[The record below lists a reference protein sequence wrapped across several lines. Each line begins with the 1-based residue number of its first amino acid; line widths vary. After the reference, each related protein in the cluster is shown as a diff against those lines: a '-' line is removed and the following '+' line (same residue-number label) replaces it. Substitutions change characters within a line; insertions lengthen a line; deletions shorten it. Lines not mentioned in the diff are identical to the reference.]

1 MGNTQFQSTELLYA
15 TPIPTPDKA
24 DNETEIYRH
33 PEAVGLDLFKAQ
45 PVHTLHEV
53 FTKRFKG
60 NPQGDCFGRRELDS
74 EGKLSEVVSWYSN
87 EWVLH
92 EAEAFGS
99 GLFNLNLVSEIN
111 EWNNKSL
118 KFCGIYAKNCLE
130 YYLLDIGC
138 TLYGI
143 TSVPIYD
150 TLGEEATFFAFNQ
163 TKMPLCVLTA
173 NHVGNI
179 IKQHK
184 EHGTY
189 KYLKHLVVIDPQNLP
204 NDLKGVKTVDNFT
217 IWSFA
222 QIKDQGRTKILPW
235 AEVTPDTIYCFSYT
249 SGTTG
254 EPKGAMISHRNMVGI
269 FSGSEDRLKCSPS
282 DVYLSYLPL
291 AHVLERLAFS
301 VLLKNDVKICIYS
314 GDVQK
319 IKEDLSVFKPTL
331 FLSVPRLYNRFYD
344 AIQAGIRQKSNIA
357 QRLVKR
363 ALRAKLDNLEKK
375 CEYKHSIYDNLIFNK
390 MKSALGGN
398 VRLMMTGSAP
408 ISTETLNFLKVV
420 FSCPIIEGYGQ
431 TEGTGG
437 EFSTV
442 VWDPLGGHIGGPM
455 LHNEFKLVD
464 VPEMK
469 YTSKD
474 VDADGLPQPRG
485 EIWVRG
491 PNVIPGYYKL
501 DEKNKETFTADGWL
515 MSGDVAMIEGK
526 ERRVKLIDR
535 KKNIFKLAQ
544 GEYIAPEK
552 LENIYKHAHSLISA
566 VYIYGDSLKSSIV
579 AVVNIEGNHIKKFA
593 EQVGVADD
601 TPENL
606 AANSQIKKKLIEF
619 LDAEAKNSKLNPLER
634 VKAVHIETRPFGEL
648 KLLTEA
654 FKLKRVEVKDFYKST
669 LDEIYKN
676 LI

>member
-1 MGNTQFQSTELLYA
+1 MGNTQYQSSKLLYA
-15 TPIPTPDKA
+15 VPIPTPDKA
-24 DNETEIYRH
+24 DNETQVYRH
-33 PEAVGLDLFKAQ
+33 LDAAELDLFNCQ
-45 PVHTLHEV
+45 PMHTLHEV
-53 FTKRFKG
+53 YAKRFKG
-60 NPQGDCFGRRELDS
+60 NPHGDCFGRREHDN
-74 EGKLSEVVSWYSN
+74 EGKISDVISWYSN
-87 EWVLH
+87 EWVLR
-92 EAEAFGS
+92 ESEAFGS
-99 GLFNLNLVSEIN
+99 GLVNLSLVSEIN
-111 EWNNKSL
+111 EWNNMSL

-130 YYLLDIGC
+130 YCLLDIGC

-150 TLGEEATFFAFNQ
+150 TLGEEFNQ
-163 TKMPLCVLTA
+163 TKMPICVLTA
-173 NHVGNI
+173 NHVANI

-189 KYLKHLVVIDPQNLP
+189 QYLKHIVVIDPQNLP
-204 NDLKGVKTVDNFT
+204 NHLRGLKTVDQFR
-217 IWSFA
+217 IWSFGEV
-222 QIKDQGRTKILPW
+222 KEQGRAKILPW
-235 AEVTPDTIYCFSYT
+235 ANVTPDTIYCFSYT

-254 EPKGAMISHRNMVGI
+254 EPKGAMISHRNMVGV
-269 FSGSEDRLKCSPS
+269 FSGSEDRLKCSFN

-291 AHVLERLAFS
+291 AHVLERLAFN
-301 VLLKNDVKICIYS
+301 VLLVNNVRICIYS

-319 IKEDLSVFKPTL
+319 IKEDLAVFKPTL

-344 AIQAGIRQKSNIA
+344 AIQAGIKQKSGLA
-357 QRLVKR
+357 QRLVR
-363 ALRAKLDNLEKK
+363 RGLRIKLANLENR
-375 CEYKHSIYDNLIFNK
+375 CQYTHSIYDNLIFNK
-390 MKSALGGN
+390 MKNALGGN

-408 ISTETLNFLKVV
+408 ISIETLNFLKVV

-442 VWDPLGGHIGGPM
+442 AWDPLGGHIGGPM

-474 VDADGLPQPRG
+474 IDEKGQPRPRG

-491 PNVIPGYYKL
+491 PNVISGYYKL
-501 DEKNKETFTADGWL
+501 DEKNKETFTSDGWL
-515 MSGDVAMIEGK
+515 MSGDVAMIEGS
-526 ERRVKLIDR
+526 ERRVKLVDR

-552 LENIYKHAHSLISA
+552 LENIYKHAHPTISA
-566 VYIYGDSLKSSIV
+566 VYIYGDSLKSCIV
-579 AVVNIEGNHIKKFA
+579 AVVNIEGNSIKRLA
-593 EQVGVADD
+593 QEVGVAED
-601 TPENL
+601 TPKNL
-606 AANSQIKKKLIEF
+606 AANPEIKKRLIEF
-619 LDAEAKNSKLNPLER
+619 LDKEAKNSKLNPLER
-634 VKAVHIETRPFGEL
+634 VKAVHIEIRPFGDL

-654 FKLKRVEVKDFYKST
+654 FKLKRVEVKDFYKGT

-676 LI
+676 LA